1 MVESAVILQN
11 MTKFDKDYKNEIKRL
26 KNLYETNGVQKE
38 LSSAMNALI
47 NNVAW
52 MKVKLDEGRAL
63 MEGASIVIEY
73 DNGGGQKGMREN
85 PLFKGYEA
93 LFKTYMSGMSKL
105 LDEIPK
111 AEAEVTPKETTRS
124 ALELVKSRRN
134 IS

>member
-1 MVESAVILQN
+1 

-26 KNLYETNGVQKE
+26 KSLCETNGVQKE

-47 NNVAW
+47 ENVAW

-63 MEGASIVIEY
+63 MEDAPIVIEY

-93 LFKTYMSGMSKL
+93 LFKTYMSGMSRL
-105 LDEIPK
+105 LESIPK
-111 AEAEVTPKETTRS
+111 IEAEATPKEATSS